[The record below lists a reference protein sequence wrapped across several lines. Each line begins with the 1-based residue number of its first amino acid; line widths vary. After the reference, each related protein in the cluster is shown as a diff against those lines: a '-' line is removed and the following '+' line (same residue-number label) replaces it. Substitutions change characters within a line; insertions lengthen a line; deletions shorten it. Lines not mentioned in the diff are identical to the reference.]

1 MSASGLQKITYVA
14 LLIVMLGTATGWLG
28 GL

>member
-1 MSASGLQKITYVA
+1 MSASGIQKLAYAA
-14 LLIVMLGTATGWLG
+14 LLIVMFGVATGWLG

>member
-1 MSASGLQKITYVA
+1 MSASGLQKIAYVA
-14 LLIVMLGTATGWLG
+14 LLIVMFGTATGWLG

>member
-1 MSASGLQKITYVA
+1 MSPNGIQKLAYAA
-14 LLIVMLGTATGWLG
+14 LLVLLFGLSSGWLG